1 MSVETRVG
9 LPLEEELLTET
20 IPLQFLEGHRKRFTD
35 GNIPDKLEIYFS
47 PADYNNPKLD
57 ASVLHMQSAST
68 LEKDHEGYSVFNG
81 FRIGPGCEFVLWD
94 PTAEGSSN
102 GILILGE
109 GADVI
114 IGRGYKL
121 PDGRPLFPG
130 ISSSRSVSRKHL
142 RLQVG
147 GGELVIEDMSMCGT
161 TIEYLTP
168 ESKATGWG
176 RRSQS
181 FDYIDWTPLEE
192 LKGDSSEGSSGVRV
206 SGLSEKGKTF
216 SESSTLKEAMDIL
229 LGGFPESDRDALMMM
244 ARFLSDINS
253 LKSDERDSAGRLWG
267 YYNEEYKKLSPEA
280 RSVSRDMVDK
290 ILSTWRYYEN
300 RDSA

>member
-130 ISSSRSVSRKHL
+130 ISSNRSVSRKHL

-181 FDYIDWTPLEE
+181 FDYIDWTP
-192 LKGDSSEGSSGVRV
+192 
-206 SGLSEKGKTF
+206 
-216 SESSTLKEAMDIL
+216 LKEAMDIL

>member
-35 GNIPDKLEIYFS
+35 GNIPDELAIYFS
-47 PADYNNPKLD
+47 PADYNNPKLE
-57 ASVLHMQSAST
+57 ASVLYMQSAST
-68 LEKDHEGYSVFNG
+68 LEKDRNGHNVFNG
-81 FRIGPGCEFVLWD
+81 FRIGPGCKFVLWD
-94 PTAEGSSN
+94 PTAAESPN
-102 GILILGE
+102 GILILEE

-114 IGRGYKL
+114 IGRGYRL
-121 PDGRPLFPG
+121 PGGNHLFPG
-130 ISSSRSVSRKHL
+130 ISSNASVSRKHL

-147 GGELVIEDMSMCGT
+147 DGELIIEDMSMCGT

-168 ESKATGWG
+168 ESKAAGWG

-181 FDYIDWTPLEE
+181 SDYS
-192 LKGDSSEGSSGVRV
+192 DSLRGSSAAHV
-206 SGLSEKGKTF
+206 SGLSEGRRVS
-216 SESSTLKEAMDIL
+216 SESPTLKESMDIL

-280 RSVSRDMVDK
+280 RSVSRGMVDK